1 MVQLQEQRN
10 AIEDAGITLVAVSYD
25 PHDSLKEFAE
35 QRGIT
40 YPLLSDE
47 GSHTIDA
54 YGIRD
59 AQGEGIPHP
68 GTILIDSAGFIRA
81 KLFQE
86 GFAARHSV
94 EALIAAAKGLK

>member
-1 MVQLQEQRN
+1 MIAKKEGFECNHSLRGELDSIYCV
-10 AIEDAGITLVAVSYD
+10 